1 MNQHLRSTYHIISLT
16 WSTNNSLIIYSW
28 FTGEAHF
35 TAVSV
40 LWLIST
46 PIFGA
51 FLSRWS
57 KNTNDSAEPPCPPP
71 CNVAAARCKNQDSIK
86 MSFVQHCCR
95 EGGAPARKRYKIAA
109 ESPTLLVTMECRN
122 ACKESAT
129 STVITFESQRNIVT
143 QWETQWNTQWN
154 RQWNTPWN
162 AVIYS
167 VSCSW
172 AERRLSA
179 FQRILIFAILPGT
192 KRCKLQR
199 FVVCFTVCAQLGA
212 TGPPR
217 QQTWHKKR
225 IPRQA
230 KSTTASMVPG
240 AFQHAEPIKHTN
252 STCALQEIG
261 CKSNPNMGAETLR
274 KSVQDLHGAT
284 HHELREAKRNC
295 QSAHEK
301 HS

>member
-1 MNQHLRSTYHIISLT
+1 MAHFNSHFLRKTRST
-16 WSTNNSLIIYSW
+16 
-28 FTGEAHF
+28 
-35 TAVSV
+35 
-40 LWLIST
+40 
-46 PIFGA
+46 
-51 FLSRWS
+51 
-57 KNTNDSAEPPCPPP
+57 NTNDSAEPPCPHL
-71 CNVAAARCKNQDSIK
+71 A
-86 MSFVQHCCR
+86 
-95 EGGAPARKRYKIAA
+95 IAA

-172 AERRLSA
+172 AEQRLSA
-179 FQRILIFAILPGT
+179 FQRILIFAFLPGT

-212 TGPPR
+212 TGPPC

-252 STCALQEIG
+252 STSALQEIG

-274 KSVQDLHGAT
+274 KSVQDLRPFMG
-284 HHELREAKRNC
+284 LRIMNYTKRSAIAKAPMKNIPSMRSPVEDFRSWSF
-295 QSAHEK
+295 Q
-301 HS
+301 